1 MATGPRYNVPM
12 RRRREVRTDYHQRLR
27 LLKSGKPRLV
37 ARKSNRHVRAQLVTP
52 SPDGDETHASASS
65 ADLEEYGWEAPT
77 GNLPSAYLTGLLAGL
92 RASENDI
99 DEAVLDIGLNAATP
113 GSKLFAIQEGAI
125 DAGLAVP
132 HNESVFADWER
143 TSGEHIADYA
153 ASLDEQLYSGAFDA
167 TELPDHFED
176 IRTTIMDEFDH
187 ELGGSDE

>member
-37 ARKSNRHVRAQLVTP
+37 ARKSNRHVRAQLVSP

-65 ADLEEYGWEAPT
+65 ADLAEYGWEAPT

-92 RASENDI
+92 RARDNEVA
-99 DEAVLDIGLNAATP
+99 EAVLDIGLNTATP

-125 DAGLAVP
+125 DAGLDVP

-153 ASLDEQLYSGAFDA
+153 DSRDEPLYSGDFDA
-167 TELPDHFED
+167 SDLPDHFEEV
-176 IRTTIMDEFDH
+176 RTTIMDEFDH